1 LRTARARPVQDVRAL
16 PEGAIR
22 PYSIPLWIIL
32 TKWPAPLG
40 PQCS

>member
-1 LRTARARPVQDVRAL
+1 MPSAYAAM
-16 PEGAIR
+16 I

-40 PQCS
+40 PQCR